1 MRAVHSFL
9 KLLQLHCATFRLKT
23 FIQFLWETDQ
33 VQFYM
38 LWLLSEVPCWGWWKK
53 TESRKVDS
61 YLLGMLLDSNGKLVV
76 LGATPVQTLL
86 ISLMH
91 PFIQQPSFFN
101 VVQLWGINTLLWF
114 RKSLKYPQLCSL
126 QAEGVF
132 IQMISAM
139 SNSRSC
145 TD

>member
-1 MRAVHSFL
+1 MHSFL

-23 FIQFLWETDQ
+23 FIQFLWEMDQ
-33 VQFYM
+33 VQFYAVAFVRGS
-38 LWLLSEVPCWGWWKK
+38 LLEVMEENRVKK
-53 TESRKVDS
+53 SGCR

-76 LGATPVQTLL
+76 LGATPVQTSL

-91 PFIQQPSFFN
+91 PFIHQLFFLCCITLWDKCFAL
-101 VVQLWGINTLLWF
+101 VQKILKIPPALLFTGW
-114 RKSLKYPQLCSL
+114 RC
-126 QAEGVF
+126 